1 MTERAVALDDLLET
15 IGEDFTSKILSDFLC
30 PLNADVESFLK
41 TKAVEFNRKAAA
53 KTYLV
58 FSQDDSLLAYF
69 TLSNRAVAGK
79 IEPLSK
85 RMQERVDRF
94 ALRYTPSDTQILPMI
109 LIAQLGKN
117 FAAHGNL
124 SGKRL
129 I

>member
-41 TKAVEFNRKAAA
+41 SKAIDFNRKAVA

-58 FSQDDSLLAYF
+58 FGQDDSLLGYF

-79 IEPLSK
+79 IETLSK

-94 ALRYTPSDTQILPMI
+94 ALRYLPTVFSKQECTTYTLCWRI
-109 LIAQLGKN
+109 PTRPAFPQ
-117 FAAHGNL
+117 
-124 SGKRL
+124 
-129 I
+129 